1 MGLINEWTLNNT
13 LEDSVQCNDL
23 TIYSGASFIM
33 ESTNPPLYSGYVP
46 STGYFQAP
54 NDVYFSGDLTIT
66 AYVLVKSIRKWS
78 RVLDFANPGPVDD
91 VQLDLSNLNTGY
103 PVFGVSSGS
112 QIINLNPASQSIN
125 LNVWTHL
132 AAVLN
137 GTSAYLYLNGT
148 LGVQTTQYV
157 PKNIVRTQNYI
168 RKSNYANDELANAKF
183 RNVRIYNR
191 ALTLAQIFND
201 MQN

>member
-23 TIYSGASFIM
+23 TIYTGASFIM

-78 RVLDFANPGPVDD
+78 RVLDFANPV
-91 VQLDLSNLNTGY
+91 LSMCLRISFGRRTILYYIATMLIMSWPMRNLEM
-103 PVFGVSSGS
+103 F
-112 QIINLNPASQSIN
+112 ASLI
-125 LNVWTHL
+125 
-132 AAVLN
+132 
-137 GTSAYLYLNGT
+137 G
-148 LGVQTTQYV
+148 
-157 PKNIVRTQNYI
+157 I
-168 RKSNYANDELANAKF
+168 
-183 RNVRIYNR
+183 
-191 ALTLAQIFND
+191 
-201 MQN
+201 